1 MGVDVVPETTQV
13 RGLSTDMM
21 ADAQLVLADLDGCL
35 ISEGRPFPDA
45 RDFVEACGDRLW
57 IISNNSSHTAEAL
70 SAELEAMGLHVT
82 ADRILLA
89 GEQTLRHLRAVLPGR
104 RVALYASDCL
114 KAQARA
120 IGLQAEE
127 QQPDIVVLCRDPGFA
142 IPQLADVTAHCRAG
156 AQLWVSNTDTAHPGQ
171 DGKPV
176 PETGALLAAVHAVM
190 GEVAFDSIGKPHPYM
205 AHAVLHLTGVA
216 PQNAIFLGDNAD
228 TDGAIARA
236 LGMRFV
242 HVMREGAA

>member
-1 MGVDVVPETTQV
+1 MGVDVAPETSQV
-13 RGLSTDMM
+13 RGLSTDLM
-21 ADAQLVLADLDGCL
+21 ADARLVLADLDGCL

-45 RDFVEACGDRLW
+45 RGFVAACGNRLW
-57 IISNNSSHTAEAL
+57 IISNNSSHTAKAL
-70 SAELEAMGLHVT
+70 SAELAAMGLDVT

-89 GEQTLRHLRAVLPGR
+89 GEQTLRHLRAELPDR

-127 QQPDIVVLCRDPGFA
+127 RQPDIVILCRDPGFA
-142 IPQLADVTAHCRAG
+142 IPHLADLTAHCLAG

-171 DGKPV
+171 DGRPV
-176 PETGALLAAVHAVM
+176 PETGALLAAVHAVI
-190 GEVAFDSIGKPHPYM
+190 GEVAFDSIGKPHPHM
-205 AHAVLHLTGVA
+205 AHTVLHLTGTA
-216 PQNAIFLGDNAD
+216 PQDAVFLGDNAE

-236 LGMRFV
+236 MGMRFV
-242 HVMREGAA
+242 HIVREGVA

>member
-1 MGVDVVPETTQV
+1 MGVDVVQNISRV
-13 RGLSTDMM
+13 AGLS
-21 ADAQLVLADLDGCL
+21 ADLTSDARLVLADLDGCL
-35 ISEGRPFPDA
+35 ISEGRAFSDA
-45 RDFVEACGDRLW
+45 RGFVEACGDRLW

-70 SAELEAMGLHVT
+70 SAELAAMGLNVT

-89 GEQTLRHLRAVLPGR
+89 GEQTLRHLRAALPGR

-127 QQPDIVVLCRDPGFA
+127 QHPDIVILCRDLGFA
-142 IPQLADVTAHCRAG
+142 IPQMADVTAHCLAG

-171 DGKPV
+171 DGRPV
-176 PETGALLAAVHAVM
+176 PETGALLAALRAVM
-190 GEVAFDSIGKPHPYM
+190 GEVAFDCIGKPHPQM
-205 AHAVLHLTGVA
+205 AHAVLHLTGTA
-216 PQNAIFLGDNAD
+216 PQDAVFLGDNAD

-236 LGMRFV
+236 IGMRFV
-242 HVMREGAA
+242 HVVREGAA

>member
-1 MGVDVVPETTQV
+1 VPKISQIS
-13 RGLSTDMM
+13 GLS
-21 ADAQLVLADLDGCL
+21 ADLTSDARLVLADLDGCL

-45 RDFVEACGDRLW
+45 CSFVEACGDRLW

-70 SAELEAMGLHVT
+70 SAEMASMGLHVT

-89 GEQTLRHLRAVLPGR
+89 GEQTLRHLRLAIPGR

-120 IGLQAEE
+120 IGLQEDDAH
-127 QQPDIVVLCRDPGFA
+127 PDLVILCRDPAFA
-142 IPQLADVTAHCRAG
+142 IPHMADVTAHYLAG

-171 DGKPV
+171 DGRSV
-176 PETGALLAAVHAVM
+176 PETGALLAALRAVM
-190 GEVAFDSIGKPHPYM
+190 GEIAFDCIGKPHTHM
-205 AHAVLHLTGVA
+205 AQAVLQRTGTA
-216 PQNAIFLGDNAD
+216 PQDAIFLGDNAV

-236 LGMRFV
+236 MGMRFV
-242 HVMREGAA
+242 HVVREGAA